1 MSKFLDKLFE
11 SKNFINDPDEV
22 ARVTDDMAYC
32 RLYELSADTVKLG
45 QNLLK
50 YVFLP
55 TDEGCG
61 LRYGELAGL
70 LRVLC
75 CDHKSSD
82 LAAHLR
88 TVLINKT
95 VSCMKAK
102 MFKMVTLRAFANFVD
117 TKTGTVRGSSVYNR
131 VRSIAGAELDFTV
144 LTSTTFNDL
153 FNAFNNRMSYWNIAC
168 TLEVHAEK
176 TSACCQ
182 IAKLLLIDCFRFVY
196 SGLFVLNDLKN
207 RLVES
212 AEKWETSNEYEEW
225 YSTEDKNVSKYD
237 NVDQFGDEY
246 DTEATE
252 AGSYG
257 LHGLSLTDEECR
269 DWDKVRLGI
278 LNGKK
283 TV

>member
-61 LRYGELAGL
+61 LRYVELAGL

-102 MFKMVTLRAFANFVD
+102 MFKMVTLRAFADFVD
-117 TKTGTVRGSSVYNR
+117 RKTDTVRGSSVYNR
-131 VRSIAGAELDFTV
+131 ISRIAKTELDFNV
-144 LTSTTFNDL
+144 YTSTTFNDL
-153 FNAFNNRMSYWNIAC
+153 FNAFDGRISYWNIGC
-168 TLEVHAEK
+168 TLEVHAKK

-196 SGLFVLNDLKN
+196 SELFVLNDLKN
-207 RLVES
+207 RLVKS
-212 AEKWETSNEYEEW
+212 ADSWETRLEYDQW

-237 NVDQFGDEY
+237 KVDQFGDEY
-246 DTEATE
+246 DVEAEE
-252 AGSYG
+252 AKSHG
-257 LHGLSLTDEECR
+257 LHGLR
-269 DWDKVRLGI
+269 
-278 LNGKK
+278 
-283 TV
+283 